1 MIYPFIEGEN
11 VYDANKEGESDNKD
25 TQKDDKKGCD
35 KEDNK
40 NKINENIDMKDL
52 KEAIEKFTVKVIS
65 LKSELHVAKESLD
78 NVSLVNYDSI
88 KKWVIEEFFTGF
100 KTQLMESLSNELD
113 SDSQRLTNLL
123 KLFLMIFKIRSLRT
137 HRNNRIES

>member
-1 MIYPFIEGEN
+1 
-11 VYDANKEGESDNKD
+11 
-25 TQKDDKKGCD
+25 
-35 KEDNK
+35 
-40 NKINENIDMKDL
+40 MKDL

-78 NVSLVNYDSI
+78 NVSLVNY
-88 KKWVIEEFFTGF
+88 E
-100 KTQLMESLSNELD
+100 ESLSNELD